1 MTTVTKW
8 WIVLAFTAAVSVAAA
23 GRLSAAEMP
32 EGKKPL
38 PIFLH
43 QGQHSTQHVDEDLI
57 TTIGVLEGR
66 IGSHR
71 LPRQA
76 IDKLSVMNAE
86 ERRLV
91 TLLCGRIAASGDK
104 PSADLALLLVA
115 ALIVLT

>member
-8 WIVLAFTAAVSVAAA
+8 WTLLAFTAAVSVAAA

-32 EGKKPL
+32 EEKKPL
-38 PIFLH
+38 QVFLH
-43 QGQHSTQHVDEDLI
+43 QGQHSPQYVDEDLI
-57 TTIGVLEGR
+57 KTIGVLEGR

-76 IDKLSVMNAE
+76 IAKLSAMNAE

-91 TLLCGRIAASGDK
+91 TLLCGRIAESGDK